1 LSIPSSNRVKIDF
14 ELVNYAW
21 AQNDT
26 YVALLSTIMS
36 QRQVFVTTGSDG
48 SQTTPQDVAIKFDDI
63 LDTSETGVFGAY
75 TWASDA
81 VAVDGSNTTTTPT
94 KDDVPVFSGTSAN
107 TTVLP
112 SGAVKLLV
120 VATSPAV
127 ARMPGA
133 EQVAFSFIGEGAKS
147 SPDIYWDPE
156 AGVDYASSTAASRHP
171 WRTMVLSSSACIV
184 AMTLLGLVL

>member
-1 LSIPSSNRVKIDF
+1 
-14 ELVNYAW
+14 
-21 AQNDT
+21 
-26 YVALLSTIMS
+26 MS
-36 QRQVFVTTGSDG
+36 QRQVSVTTGSDG

-81 VAVDGSNTTTTPT
+81 VAVDGSNTNVNTTTPT
-94 KDDVPVFSGTSAN
+94 KDDVPVFSGTSSN

-112 SGAVKLLV
+112 SGAVKLQV

-127 ARMPGA
+127 ATMPGA

-156 AGVDYASSTAASRHP
+156 AGVDYATSSAASRHP
-171 WRTMVLSSSACIV
+171 WRTMVLLSSSACIV